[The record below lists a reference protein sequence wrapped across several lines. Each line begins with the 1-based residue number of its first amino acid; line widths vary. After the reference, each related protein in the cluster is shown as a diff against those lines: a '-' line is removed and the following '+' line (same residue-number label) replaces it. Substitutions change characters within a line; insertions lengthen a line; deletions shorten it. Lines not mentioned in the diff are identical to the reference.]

1 MQYIQYDAR
10 LCFTTDLVYPLL
22 YYADVSIVNT
32 NAPELLN
39 TSNRNYVVTQCLNT
53 LCEKLFLKGNCAAM
67 DDLLLQFMILN
78 HITGPVKQF
87 ASQLTAQHA
96 QQPGSSSAWPRGERV
111 QIVRQVVHAGVRS
124 VNRCPSETF
133 NHLHHQ
139 PWMSH
144 FLCVHHFITAGRE
157 PPVFQHLHSTLQPF
171 SDRWWVTCDRE
182 RDGSQNKAVL
192 TALRSC
198 PLFQWLGVCFELEV
212 CLFPYRLGC
221 MIYCLSA

>member
-1 MQYIQYDAR
+1 MQYNVRSFYSISSLSTSRLHRSVHSQYKCAW
-10 LCFTTDLVYPLL
+10 
-22 YYADVSIVNT
+22 
-32 NAPELLN
+32 
-39 TSNRNYVVTQCLNT
+39 VTQYQQKILFGNSPP
-53 LCEKLFLKGNCAAM
+53 EYIMGKIVFLKGNWAAM

-78 HITGPVKQF
+78 HITRPVKQF
-87 ASQLTAQHA
+87 TSQLTAQHA
-96 QQPGSSSAWPRGERV
+96 QQQGSSSAWPRGDCV

-157 PPVFQHLHSTLQPF
+157 PPVFQHLHSTLHPF

-182 RDGSQNKAVL
+182 RVGSRK
-192 TALRSC
+192 
-198 PLFQWLGVCFELEV
+198 
-212 CLFPYRLGC
+212 
-221 MIYCLSA
+221 